1 MASKLPLGETVA
13 MALTTLKANRLRSL
27 LTMLGIVIGNASVI
41 TLVGIGKGAQNLA
54 EGQLNTL
61 GANVL
66 FVVPGNN
73 DTRRQGIEFP
83 KTLVLEDAKAISQQV
98 PSVRRVVPQIT
109 LNEVVQ
115 AGARSSSSSV
125 SGITPD
131 FLPVRRFEV
140 AQGRFFSPQDL
151 ESARNVVVIGPDLRS
166 KLMPVGSALGRSLRI
181 RDQSFTVIGVMAPKG
196 AVFGSNQDENAYIPI
211 TTMIS
216 KLSGRDPTY
225 GVSLS
230 FISVEARDDA
240 STGAAKF
247 QISNLLRQRHR
258 ILRDDDFSVRSQKD
272 ALSIVGTIT
281 GGLTLMLA
289 AIGSISLLVGGI
301 GIMNIMLVS
310 VSERTAE
317 IGLRKAIGARS
328 SDVMAQFL
336 VESLVLSSL
345 GGIIGSAV
353 GLGAI
358 TLVAS
363 FTALPAAIG
372 LSSVVVTVAV
382 SGSIGLFFGVVPAR
396 RAARLDPITALRS
409 LCPRSPASRR
419 RPTEQRNH

>member
-1 MASKLPLGETVA
+1 MALKLPLGETVA

-73 DTRRQGIEFP
+73 DTRRQGIDFP
-83 KTLVLEDAKAISQQV
+83 KTLVLEDAKAIAEQV

-140 AQGRFFSPQDL
+140 AQGRFLGQQDL
-151 ESARNVVVIGPDLRS
+151 ESARNVVVVGPDLRN

-181 RDQSFTVIGVMAPKG
+181 RDQSFTVIGVLKPKG

-230 FISVEARDDA
+230 FISVEARDDN

-247 QISNLLRQRHR
+247 QISNLLRQRHS
-258 ILRDDDFSVRSQKD
+258 ILRDDDFAVRSQKD

-317 IGLRKAIGARS
+317 IGLRKAVGARS

-345 GGIIGSAV
+345 GGIVGSAI

-358 TLVAS
+358 TAVAS

-409 LCPRSPASRR
+409 L
-419 RPTEQRNH
+419 